1 MEPKIIKTAKAVAL
15 NVQGSYADA
24 LEGVPG
30 RDGRPAPSIGYQ
42 CPVYAPGMGPV
53 AGPDQTVDVGGPSR
67 IKV

>member
-1 MEPKIIKTAKAVAL
+1 MDPKIINEAKGVAL

-53 AGPDQTVDVGGPSR
+53 AGPDQTADVGGPRR